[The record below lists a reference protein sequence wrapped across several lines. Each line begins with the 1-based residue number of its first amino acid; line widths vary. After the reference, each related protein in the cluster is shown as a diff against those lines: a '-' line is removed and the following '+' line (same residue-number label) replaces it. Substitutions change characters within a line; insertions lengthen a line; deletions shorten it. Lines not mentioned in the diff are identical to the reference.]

1 MSARGPHHQ
10 LRPDPLATAP
20 DRFVPVPA
28 EVIHP
33 HVGAHALLTA
43 SPVRRASS
51 AADLAPP
58 ALRPGSEDFLACP
71 SRIGNRLHYRGGR
84 VTDLR
89 GNPIF
94 SPQEPQ
100 A

>member
-33 HVGAHALLTA
+33 HVGAHA
-43 SPVRRASS
+43 
-51 AADLAPP
+51 D
-58 ALRPGSEDFLACP
+58 
-71 SRIGNRLHYRGGR
+71 
-84 VTDLR
+84 
-89 GNPIF
+89 
-94 SPQEPQ
+94 
-100 A
+100 

>member
-1 MSARGPHHQ
+1 MSASAPHHNKP
-10 LRPDPLATAP
+10 RPDPLATAP

-51 AADLAPP
+51 AADLAPS
-58 ALRPGSEDFLACP
+58 ALRPGATDALACP
-71 SRIGNRLHYRGGR
+71 SRIGSRLYYRDGR
-84 VTDLR
+84 TTNLQGDPL
-89 GNPIF
+89 
-94 SPQEPQ
+94 
-100 A
+100 